1 MATDR
6 LGDMRLFVEAADLGS
21 LSAAGRKL
29 GLSPAAASARLLKL
43 ERDLATRLFDRTTRQ
58 LRVTPEGLLYLEH
71 CRIALQAIED
81 GEAALH
87 ARRQMVRGKVR
98 LSATSD
104 FGRNRLRKWLEEFCE
119 LYPEVTFSLYLT
131 DAMSNL
137 LQDEI
142 DLAIRFSL
150 PQDSALAARRLAPD
164 SRMLCASPAYLKL
177 HGVPRSPADLAQHR
191 FALWATSAG
200 TQNEFELTRGD
211 ERWLH
216 VVPLDEAWDTNDG
229 AMVREWALCG
239 RCIAYKSLWDIA
251 DDVKAG
257 RLQVL
262 LSDWKSRPTSIHALF
277 QRSRYMPPRVRVLLD
292 FLAQRCEDA
301 LADLPPGFLP

>member
-1 MATDR
+1 
-6 LGDMRLFVEAADLGS
+6 MRLFVEAADLGS

-43 ERDLATRLFDRTTRQ
+43 ERDLTTRLFDRTTRQ

-71 CRIALQAIED
+71 CRIALQAIDD

-104 FGRNRLRKWLEEFCE
+104 FGRNRLRVWLEEFCE

-137 LQDEI
+137 LQEEI
-142 DLAIRFSL
+142 DIAIRFSM
-150 PQDSALAARRLAPD
+150 PQDSSLAARKLAPD
-164 SRMLCASPAYLKL
+164 ARVLCASPGYLRK
-177 HGVPRSPADLAQHR
+177 HGTPMHPSELPQHH

-200 TQNEFELTRGD
+200 TQNEIEFTRGA
-211 ERWLH
+211 ERYAH
-216 VVPLDEAWDTNDG
+216 VVPLDEAWDSNDG
-229 AMVREWALCG
+229 ALVREWALTG
-239 RCIAYKSLWDIA
+239 RCIAWKSLWDIVG
-251 DDVKAG
+251 DLNAG

-262 LSDWKSRPTSIHALF
+262 LPDWKSRPTAIHALI

-292 FLAQRCEDA
+292 FLVERCEHA
-301 LADLPPGFLP
+301 LADFPPGLLP

>member
-6 LGDMRLFVEAADLGS
+6 LGDMRLFVEAANLGS

-71 CRIALQAIED
+71 CRIALQAIDD

-87 ARRQMVRGKVR
+87 ARKQTVRGKVR

-104 FGRNRLRKWLEEFCE
+104 FGRNRLRGWLEEFCA
-119 LYPEVTFSLYLT
+119 LYPEVSFSLYLT

-137 LQDEI
+137 LQEEI
-142 DLAIRFSL
+142 DLAIRFSM
-150 PQDSALAARRLAPD
+150 PQDSALAARKLAPD
-164 SRMLCASPAYLKL
+164 ARVLCASPDYLRQ
-177 HGVPRSPADLAQHR
+177 HGTPRHPSELKGHH

-200 TQNEFELTRGD
+200 TQNEMDFTRGA
-211 ERWLH
+211 ERH
-216 VVPLDEAWDTNDG
+216 THIAPLDEAWDSNDG
-229 AMVREWALCG
+229 ALVREWALKG
-239 RCIAYKSLWDIA
+239 HCIALKSLWDIIE
-251 DDVKAG
+251 DLNAG

-262 LSDWKSRPTSIHALF
+262 LPDWKSRPTAIHALF

-292 FLAQRCEDA
+292 FLAERCQHA
-301 LADLPPGFLP
+301 LSEFPPGLLP